1 MSLPNTPLSYLDCFE
16 VFDRALKD
24 AEGVM
29 VRMKS
34 KDAATHFRMRMH
46 QARRVDRQRNC
57 QTYEMEHPLFNS
69 SAYDPLYITIEDRE
83 DVYYLFIRHRP
94 VPQEIIPIAG
104 NAPLSIDDQT
114 DGHDI
119 HAEPVDEL
127 VDAEVMETPLQIT
140 SIRRI

>member
-24 AEGVM
+24 TEGVM

-46 QARRVDRQRNC
+46 QARRVDRHRNC

-69 SAYDPLYITIEDRE
+69 SAYDPLYITIEDR
-83 DVYYLFIRHRP
+83 DGVDYLFIRHRP

-104 NAPLSIDDQT
+104 NALAEEVALPID
-114 DGHDI
+114 DI
-119 HAEPVDEL
+119 HAESVDEL